1 MIAKQLADITE
12 DDIRALIA
20 NAVPEGKTIEYK
32 RELPG
37 NSDGDKKEFL
47 ADVSSFANTSGGD
60 LVFGVDE
67 AQGIPSDVVGLHM
80 ADRDQEIRRVDSIIG
95 TGLEPRV
102 RYESRVITFRDGKL
116 VLIIRTDR
124 SWSGPHRVVF
134 KSHDKFYGRTSA
146 GKYPLDVSELRIAF
160 GFSQTV
166 VERIRSFR
174 ADRIIALANNET
186 PVSCQ
191 PGAKLV
197 LHCIPFVSVSEPR
210 NLDISRFYTQPAKVW
225 VMDSSGWNHRIN
237 LDGLVAFSGGPQC
250 HSYTQLFRSGIIEAV
265 HASLL
270 NHEVR
275 GIKNIPS
282 IGYER
287 IVLEHLPRCLAV
299 IKELEINPPLAVAL
313 SLVNVRGSQMFA
325 SNDYDL
331 YSHYQLAQDHLI
343 LPEAVVDDA
352 AKEPA
357 KILKPIFDLVWN
369 AFGYDRSWN
378 FNENGKWVQRR

>member
-1 MIAKQLADITE
+1 MIAKQRADITE
-12 DDIRALIA
+12 DDNRALIA

-67 AQGIPSDVVGLHM
+67 AQGIPSDVVELHM

-95 TGLEPRV
+95 TGLEPRAC
-102 RYESRVITFRDGKL
+102 YESRVITFRDGKL

-134 KSHDKFYGRTSA
+134 KSH
-146 GKYPLDVSELRIAF
+146 
-160 GFSQTV
+160 
-166 VERIRSFR
+166 
-174 ADRIIALANNET
+174 
-186 PVSCQ
+186 
-191 PGAKLV
+191 
-197 LHCIPFVSVSEPR
+197 
-210 NLDISRFYTQPAKVW
+210 
-225 VMDSSGWNHRIN
+225 
-237 LDGLVAFSGGPQC
+237 GLVAFSGGPQC
-250 HSYTQLFRSGIIEAV
+250 HSYTQLFRSGIIETV

-299 IKELEINPPLAVAL
+299 IKELEINPPVAVAL

-325 SNDYDL
+325 SNEYDL
-331 YSHYQLAQDHLI
+331 YSHYQLVQDHLI

-369 AFGYDRSWN
+369 AFGYD
-378 FNENGKWVQRR
+378 